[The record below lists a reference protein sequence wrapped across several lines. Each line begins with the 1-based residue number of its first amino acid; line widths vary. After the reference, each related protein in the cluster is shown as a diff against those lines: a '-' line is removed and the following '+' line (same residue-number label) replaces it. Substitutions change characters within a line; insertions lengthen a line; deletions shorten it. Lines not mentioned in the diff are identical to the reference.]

1 MASENFELPQV
12 SITNLTPNVTL
23 ATSDRE
29 DEFDKNSLGNDFSLV
44 IID

>member
-1 MASENFELPQV
+1 MAADNFELPQM

-23 ATSDRE
+23 ATSGRDN
-29 DEFDKNSLGNDFSLV
+29 EFDINSAGKDFSLV